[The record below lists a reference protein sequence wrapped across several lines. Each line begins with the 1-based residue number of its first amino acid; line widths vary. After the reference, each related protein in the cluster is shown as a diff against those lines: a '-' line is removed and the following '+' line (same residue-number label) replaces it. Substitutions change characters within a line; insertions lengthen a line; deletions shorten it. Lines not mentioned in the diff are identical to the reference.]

1 MEESVL
7 VYVTIRR
14 RSSSRQTSLDRG
26 RHTPTILYT
35 LCDDAKETPV
45 DFRVRDAANA
55 EWLDAETMDDG
66 ALRRNL
72 ADIRRINWL
81 LGWTAFTVHGVA
93 RQAEEVAKAAGRRE
107 FSLLDVASGSADIP
121 LAIAR
126 WAEHAGFEARIVA
139 TDISPQIVAVAQ
151 EQAADTPSVTV
162 ELQDAL
168 ALPYAPGSFDIA
180 LCTLALHHF
189 EPERAVTLLASMAH
203 VSKHVLVFDV
213 ARARLAYVG
222 SLLLTRLL
230 RMDAMT
236 RHDAPASVRRAYSA
250 PEMRELGAKA
260 GLQDLTVRVGIP
272 WRLALRA
279 SGAA

>member
-1 MEESVL
+1 M
-7 VYVTIRR
+7 
-14 RSSSRQTSLDRG
+14 
-26 RHTPTILYT
+26 
-35 LCDDAKETPV
+35 
-45 DFRVRDAANA
+45 RDAAIT
-55 EWLDAETMDDG
+55 EWLDAETMDDT

-93 RQAEEVAKAAGRRE
+93 HQVQEIAKVTGKRE

-126 WAEHAGFEARIVA
+126 WAERAGYKARIVA

-151 EQAADTPSVTV
+151 EQSASTSSVSV
-162 ELQDAL
+162 ERQDAL
-168 ALPYAPGSFDIA
+168 ALPHAPGSFDIA
-180 LCTLALHHF
+180 LCTLAIHHF
-189 EPERAVTLLASMAH
+189 EPERAVELLAGMAR
-203 VSKHVLVFDV
+203 VGKQVLVFDV
-213 ARARLAYVG
+213 ARARLAYIG

-230 RMDAMT
+230 PMDAMT

-250 PEMRELGAKA
+250 AELRELAKRA
-260 GLQDLTVRVGIP
+260 DLQDALVRLGIP
-272 WRLALRA
+272 WRLALSA